1 MHEMSIAEGIIEIVE
16 RTAKANGV
24 TRVKEVR
31 IEVGELAGVDIPSL
45 EFAWVSVTRGGPAEG
60 SGLVIERPGA
70 RPGASTAPKPSRLP
84 NMAIPAPS
92 AGAFISLPREALKC
106 ASSTSSPKI
115 DFYGLMR
122 KQRLSTPLK
131 RHRPSSWR
139 NRKRKGRHEEAL
151 LYCNAIRFGL
161 SYLHR
166 LEEDTI

>member
-16 RTAKANGV
+16 RAAGRSGV

-60 SGLVIERPGA
+60 SRLVIERPRGE
-70 RPGASTAPKPSRLP
+70 
-84 NMAIPAPS
+84 APS
-92 AGAFISLPREALKC
+92 AGAFISLPRAALKC